1 MSYQTLEERLRY
13 SDHYVPA
20 AHRDELYAIWRSLRK
35 FQTQMVTASGVKHK
49 VKVKVKRTN
58 PRYISDIQNI
68 KLLDDFYRWAR
79 KRNWRP
85 GTVPIYTSKT
95 LIPDTR
101 LSFKSTTT
109 WERGEFVYERT
120 ILPIYRP
127 AGTVPEWQ
135 WIADYEVTFITV
147 QSLHRRKE
155 TPYELPG
162 YSRNCLKEY
171 RSRSRKVRTKVFAF
185 GETKSLRSWSTDSR
199 CKVSRATLAR
209 RIAKGVPAE
218 KAMQ

>member
-1 MSYQTLEERLRY
+1 MSYQTTAERLKFQ
-13 SDHYVPA
+13 DHYVPS

-35 FQTQMVTASGVKHK
+35 FQTQMVKEGNIK
-49 VKVKVKRTN
+49 VRRIN
-58 PRYISDIQNI
+58 PRYISDIQTI
-68 KLLDDFYRWAR
+68 KCLDDFYAWA
-79 KRNWRP
+79 KQRNWRP